1 MMSGENPNSEM
12 VVYVGRRERLAV
24 QAGLQDEL
32 NVV

>member
-1 MMSGENPNSEM
+1 MMNSEM
-12 VVYVGRRERLAV
+12 VVYVGRIERLVV